1 MEPIKKGSLG
11 ISPGS
16 YYVMKGTYRIRKMAR
31 KRKIKKIFTLYS
43 AVNVG
48 LGILNPSAKLHVTL
62 PTRLTRKYSAD
73 AESALHYKIKRILS
87 WLFQ

>member
-1 MEPIKKGSLG
+1 MEPIKKGSG
-11 ISPGS
+11 MS
-16 YYVMKGTYRIRKMAR
+16 YYAVKGTYSSKIAR

-62 PTRLTRKYSAD
+62 PTRLIRKN
-73 AESALHYKIKRILS
+73 KIKRILS
-87 WLFQ
+87 WCVR

>member
-16 YYVMKGTYRIRKMAR
+16 YYAVKGTYSSKITR

-62 PTRLTRKYSAD
+62 PTRLIRKN
-73 AESALHYKIKRILS
+73 KIKRI
-87 WLFQ
+87 FI

>member
-16 YYVMKGTYRIRKMAR
+16 YYAVKGTYSSKIAR

-62 PTRLTRKYSAD
+62 PTRLIRKN
-73 AESALHYKIKRILS
+73 KIKGILS
-87 WLFQ
+87 WCVR

>member
-16 YYVMKGTYRIRKMAR
+16 YYVMKGTYSRKMAR

-62 PTRLTRKYSAD
+62 PTRLTRKY
-73 AESALHYKIKRILS
+73 KIKRILS
-87 WLFQ
+87 WRFR